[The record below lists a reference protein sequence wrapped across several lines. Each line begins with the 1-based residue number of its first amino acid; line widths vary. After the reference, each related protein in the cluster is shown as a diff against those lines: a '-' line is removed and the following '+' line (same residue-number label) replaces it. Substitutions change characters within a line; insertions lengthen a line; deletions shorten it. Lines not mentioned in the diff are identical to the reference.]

1 MNEEEL
7 TVTHTGEESELIA
20 NGTTDIEVDGMMYES
35 VEPESQKPDELI
47 DSFSDKI
54 MKDYEFQSRFK
65 GAEWF
70 HSAMNHDITCMGLG
84 GIGSWASMI
93 ISRFN
98 PRVINLVD
106 MDIVDASNISGQFY
120 NTSQIQTPKVMASKV
135 NINMYSG
142 MNNIVLYNM
151 TAEEA
156 IQSIRS
162 DIFILGFDSIR
173 TRKEIFS
180 YIRLYNPNAWVIDG
194 RLSMRNLQVFC
205 FRANSRD
212 GSDYMTGFLFDEKDA
227 DETVCSMKQTSF
239 MSNMIGSVISNIY
252 MSICLKEVS
261 KFPYAVPFLVEYD
274 CLTYKM
280 NTYTN
285 GKDAKL
291 RILER

>member
-1 MNEEEL
+1 MDDEEL
-7 TVTHTGEESELIA
+7 MSVYAGDESELVS
-20 NGTTDIEVDGMMYES
+20 NGTTDIEVDGTMYES
-35 VEPESQKPDELI
+35 VKPEDQKPDELI
-47 DSFSDKI
+47 DDFSDRI

-70 HSAMNHDITCMGLG
+70 HSARSHDITCMGLG

-93 ISRFN
+93 ISRFS
-98 PRVINLVD
+98 PRMISLVD
-106 MDIVDASNISGQFY
+106 MDNVDASNISGQFY
-120 NTSQIQTPKVMASKV
+120 NISQINTPKAIASRM
-135 NINMYSG
+135 NMSMYSG
-142 MNNIVLYNM
+142 MNNIVSYNM

-156 IQSIRS
+156 IHSIKS
-162 DIFILGFDSIR
+162 DVFILGFDSIK
-173 TRKEIFS
+173 TRRDIFR
-180 YIRLYNPNAWVIDG
+180 YMRMYNPNAWVIDG

-205 FRANSRD
+205 FKANSGD
-212 GSDYMTGFLFDEKDA
+212 GREYEANFLFDEKDA

-239 MSNMIGSVISNIY
+239 MSNMIGSIISNIY

-291 RILER
+291 RILEQ